1 MKTIPRA
8 RKRRPLP
15 EPPMTAPCLCGHDYG
30 SHDGKRCTVRLGAE
44 LTCAC
49 LGFKLAAIPADRTT
63 SIRFH
68 EAGGEFVGAAAQL
81 SLDLK
86 VDERRLEEAAAR
98 DGYVTGCFVRAKTRK
113 GWESVD
119 MWCLTRESL
128 LAWIETRGPVGPFA
142 KSVILI
148 LAGYRPEGPA
158 MGGGPDT

>member
-1 MKTIPRA
+1 MNKPS
-8 RKRRPLP
+8 
-15 EPPMTAPCLCGHDYG
+15 APIGLLADAHHLCTLLESGIDIITT
-30 SHDGKRCTVRLGAE
+30 SRDR
-44 LTCAC
+44 
-49 LGFKLAAIPADRTT
+49 AAIAEATKSLRA
-63 SIRFH
+63 SIRLH
-68 EAGGEFVGAAAQL
+68 EGEGPSASQEDRQRVAALHAAAVGGEL
-81 SLDLK
+81 ELK
-86 VDERRLEEAAAR
+86 ADERRLEEAAPR
-98 DGYVTGCFVRAKTRK
+98 DGYVTGCFVRAKTAK

>member
-1 MKTIPRA
+1 MNNPSAPIGLLADAHHLCSILERMCPQTIENNEAVRTA
-8 RKRRPLP
+8 LRSLQASVKLHEG
-15 EPPMTAPCLCGHDYG
+15 EPYVSREDRERVAGL
-30 SHDGKRCTVRLGAE
+30 
-44 LTCAC
+44 
-49 LGFKLAAIPADRTT
+49 LAAAV
-63 SIRFH
+63 
-68 EAGGEFVGAAAQL
+68 GGEL
-81 SLDLK
+81 ELK
-86 VDERRLEEAAAR
+86 ADERRLEEAAPR